1 MQIIISTTDCEQ
13 HARAIILFFVIIIII
28 IIIIN
33 NDDDKRT
40 KLTTLSF
47 VVLFLVQKSLDSV
60 QVSDGTYCNVLFFL
74 EYTIVAIV
82 A

>member
-1 MQIIISTTDCEQ
+1 MLLLAPFGRS
-13 HARAIILFFVIIIII
+13 AAIIVIVIIIII
-28 IIIIN
+28 II
-33 NDDDKRT
+33 KRT
-40 KLTTLSF
+40 KLTSLYF

-60 QVSDGTYCNVLFFL
+60 QVSDGTSCNVLFFL